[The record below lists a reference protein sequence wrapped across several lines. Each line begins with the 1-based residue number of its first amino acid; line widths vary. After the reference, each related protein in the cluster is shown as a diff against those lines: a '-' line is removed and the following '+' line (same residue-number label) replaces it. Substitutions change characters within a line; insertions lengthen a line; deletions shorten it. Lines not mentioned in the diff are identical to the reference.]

1 MAKNEKYSFEIVEGV
16 SVDAEKLTKQM
27 IKNQTEWNILEQ
39 KKKVVKGEDQVCY
52 GVLDVKYGLA
62 TAKAK
67 TPKWFIEKKI
77 KKVDGKEINTAKQ
90 NWKAYS
96 EKIPAAARLEINN
109 ALNEL
114 LG

>member
-27 IKNQTEWNILEQ
+27 IKNQTDWNILEQ
-39 KKKVVKGEDQVCY
+39 KKKGVKGEDQVCY

-62 TAKAK
+62 AAKAK
-67 TPKWFIEKKI
+67 TPKWSISKKTV
-77 KKVDGKEINTAKQ
+77 KVKGDEINRATQ
-90 NWKAYS
+90 NWKSYS
-96 EKIPAAARLEINN
+96 EKIPAAARTEINN
-109 ALNEL
+109 ALNDL